1 MGVRVHH
8 SEDEEQWVRV
18 HHEKKRAMGVR
29 VHHSKDKQQWVR
41 VHHEKKKSN
50 GGESSP

>member
-18 HHEKKRAMGVR
+18 HHEKK
-29 VHHSKDKQQWVR
+29 
-41 VHHEKKKSN
+41 KSN